1 MSKDLNL
8 DCTGQYAGRSRQ
20 LHHLAP
26 SCSGF
31 FCIVWC
37 RFEVNFTMRK
47 LREDVKLFW
56 FFIRFEWHAVCMF
69 ETVVQRWM
77 EREMAEKL
85 GSEYIVDIIEATV
98 RVLVG
103 TGLSREQALQV
114 MLSQLAVQVSPEVMK
129 MAVCVSEK
137 YAAAFNEGDWDPNS
151 SSQKSTKCG
160 TTKHP
165 FAYL

>member
-1 MSKDLNL
+1 
-8 DCTGQYAGRSRQ
+8 
-20 LHHLAP
+20 
-26 SCSGF
+26 
-31 FCIVWC
+31 
-37 RFEVNFTMRK
+37 
-47 LREDVKLFW
+47 
-56 FFIRFEWHAVCMF
+56 
-69 ETVVQRWM
+69 
-77 EREMAEKL
+77 MAENL

-151 SSQKSTKCG
+151 SSHKSTKYV